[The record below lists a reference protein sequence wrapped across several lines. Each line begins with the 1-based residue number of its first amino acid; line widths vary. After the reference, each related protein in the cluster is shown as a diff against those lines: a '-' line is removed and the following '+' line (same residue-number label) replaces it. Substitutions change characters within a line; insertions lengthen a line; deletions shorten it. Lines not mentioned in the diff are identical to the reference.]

1 MNRYCT
7 RDQANVKNYHI
18 TPILSVL
25 NVLFVLKFIV
35 RKKYLMDLQ
44 IVRKWTSED
53 EAIFMPFFFAD
64 DALKQWSGG
73 FVLRWF
79 RMKNQQS
86 FYVDDSIINSA
97 LNGDFFETILHFSL
111 IEDFIDFKA
120 LWNYFCWIFGH
131 CEVFNCQF
139 SSSVCE

>member
-64 DALKQWSGG
+64 DALKQ
-73 FVLRWF
+73 
-79 RMKNQQS
+79 
-86 FYVDDSIINSA
+86 
-97 LNGDFFETILHFSL
+97 
-111 IEDFIDFKA
+111 
-120 LWNYFCWIFGH
+120 
-131 CEVFNCQF
+131 
-139 SSSVCE
+139 